1 MDNLEVWVK
10 GNLLRGIEPFSDKGM
25 VDLRLVYG
33 KSDLLSSDWN
43 GSGLD
48 STKVL
53 AILGNSG
60 RELWRTDLSLERA
73 KTIIKGFRESAKK
86 AGFTKKGR
94 F

>member
-10 GNLLRGIEPFSDKGM
+10 GDSLRGIEPFSNKGII
-25 VDLRLVYG
+25 DLRLVYG
-33 KSDLLSSDWN
+33 KSELLSSDWN

-53 AILGNSG
+53 AILGSSG
-60 RELWRTDLSLERA
+60 REVWRTDLSLERA
-73 KTIIKGFRESAKK
+73 KTIIKDFRARARK
-86 AGFTKKGR
+86 AGFIKKGR